1 MKRIAPEH
9 IVAVT
14 LVLIL
19 SVFAI
24 WSDMSQPAHDD
35 HPSFESELD
44 AAMVPTPGVYG
55 SPVQDL
61 RAEYA
66 AAYHRAR
73 VEKLKQVD
81 HCEACGIKSSLET
94 HHVISVDRIF
104 HERLNPELVGDV
116 NNLIVLHRG
125 TDGGCHRKY
134 GHPDGWDKSNPNVR
148 KDAAAAYAARRG
160 RR

>member
-9 IVAVT
+9 IFALS

-24 WSDMSQPAHDD
+24 WADMQPVHDD
-35 HPSFESELD
+35 HPSFEADLD
-44 AAMVPTPGVYG
+44 AAMVQQPGVYG

-73 VEKLKQVD
+73 VEKLRQVD

-94 HHVISVDRIF
+94 HHVISVKRIF
-104 HERLNPELVGDV
+104 SEGLDPKLVGDV
-116 NNLIVLHRG
+116 GNLIVLHRG
-125 TDGGCHRKY
+125 TDGGCHRRY
-134 GHPDGWDKSNPNVR
+134 GHPNGWGESNPNVR
-148 KDAAAAYAARRG
+148 RDAAAALRAKQR
-160 RR
+160 